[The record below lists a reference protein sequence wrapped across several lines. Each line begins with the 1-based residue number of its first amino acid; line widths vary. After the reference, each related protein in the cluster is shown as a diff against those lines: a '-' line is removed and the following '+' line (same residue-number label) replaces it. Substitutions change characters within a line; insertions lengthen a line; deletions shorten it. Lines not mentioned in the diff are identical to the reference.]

1 MLLDPL
7 AVAQMLK
14 RILKMQMPHLV
25 PIKIKLFDGI
35 KTIESAV
42 HQEPGEKRMIDLF
55 HVNVFN
61 SQTFELSYKLSHT

>member
-7 AVAQMLK
+7 AVTQMLK
-14 RILKMQMPHLV
+14 GTFKIQMSHLV

-42 HQEPGEKRMIDLF
+42 HEEPGEKRMIDPT
-55 HVNVFN
+55 HVRKCIRF
-61 SQTFELSYKLSHT
+61 TDL

>member
-7 AVAQMLK
+7 AVTQMLK
-14 RILKMQMPHLV
+14 GTFKIQMSHLV

-42 HQEPGEKRMIDLF
+42 HEEPEGLRIIPTHIL
-55 HVNVFN
+55 
-61 SQTFELSYKLSHT
+61 QIFEL

>member
-7 AVAQMLK
+7 AVTQMLK
-14 RILKMQMPHLV
+14 GSFKIQMSHLV

-42 HQEPGEKRMIDLF
+42 HQEPGGKNMIPLMYAS
-55 HVNVFN
+55 VFILQIFAVLDIIN
-61 SQTFELSYKLSHT
+61 NE